1 MRLNEQLLKVRGKSW
16 YIKFGQARRGGA
28 IFSDRI
34 GSS

>member
-1 MRLNEQLLKVRGKSW
+1 MRLNEQLLNVRGKRRH
-16 YIKFGQARRGGA
+16 IKFGQARRGGA

>member
-1 MRLNEQLLKVRGKSW
+1 MRSNERLLKVRGKGRD
-16 YIKFGQARRGGA
+16 IKFGQARRDGA